1 MSQFFVIHPENPQK
15 RLIQQ
20 AAKILMDGGV
30 IVYPTDSSYAFG
42 CLIGHKDALE
52 RIRRIRQL
60 DERHDFTLLCADLSD
75 LSIYAKVENSAYRLL
90 KAFTPGPY
98 TFVLRATKEVPRRLQ
113 HPKKKTI
120 GLRVPDNNIALALI
134 EAVAAPILT
143 TTAELPGDDMP
154 LMDPYEFRDF
164 LENQVDLIVD
174 GGYGEPTETSVI
186 DLTEDPPIV
195 VRVGKGDV
203 SHFEA
208 M

>member
-20 AAKILMDGGV
+20 AANILENGGV

-42 CLIGHKDALE
+42 CLIGFKDALQ

-60 DERHDFTLLCADLSD
+60 DDKHDFTLMCGDLSD
-75 LSIYAKVENSAYRLL
+75 LSTYAKVENSAYRLL

-98 TFVLRATKEVPRRLQ
+98 TFVLRATKEVPRRLL

-120 GLRVPDNNIALALI
+120 GLRVPDNVIATSLV
-134 EAVAAPILT
+134 EAVGAPILT
-143 TTAELPGDDMP
+143 TTAELPEDDLP

-164 LENQVDLIVD
+164 LENQVDLIID

-195 VRVGKGDV
+195 VRAGKGDV
-203 SHFEA
+203 SHFE
-208 M
+208 

>member
-20 AAKILMDGGV
+20 AVSILQEGGV

-42 CLIGHKDALE
+42 CLIGMKDAME

-60 DERHDFTLLCADLSD
+60 DDKHDFTLICRDLSD
-75 LSIYAKVENSAYRLL
+75 LSTYAKVENTAYRLL

-120 GLRVPDNNIALALI
+120 GLRVPDNQIALELI
-134 EAVAAPILT
+134 EAVGEPILT
-143 TTAELPGDDMP
+143 TTAQLPEDDMP

-164 LENQVDLIVD
+164 LENQVDLIID

-186 DLTEDPPIV
+186 DLSEDDPVV
-195 VRVGKGDV
+195 VREGKGDV
-203 SHFEA
+203 SHFNNL
-208 M
+208 